1 MPFEYL
7 EHEADIGI
15 LAEGNTL
22 EEAFEEGAKAM
33 FNVMVDIERVEAK
46 NKIELGCEAADVPSL
61 FVEWLNELL
70 AQSGLKN
77 LIFSKFK
84 VNDIERREGAL
95 KLKAEA
101 WGEEL
106 RPEKHNVKTEVKAAT
121 YFGLKF
127 EEKEGKFYLQCVLD
141 I

>member
-7 EHEADIGI
+7 EHEADVGI
-15 LAEGNTL
+15 LASGKTL

-33 FNVMVDIERVEAK
+33 FNVMVDIKRVEAK
-46 NKIELGCEAADVPSL
+46 NRIKLSSEAPDIASL

-70 AQSGLKN
+70 TQSGLKN

-84 VNDIERREGAL
+84 INAIKKSGGSL

-106 RPEKHNVKTEVKAAT
+106 NPKKHNVKTEVKAAT
-121 YFGLKF
+121 YSGLKF
-127 EEKEGKFYLQCVLD
+127 EEKKSKFYLQCVLD
-141 I
+141 V

>member
-15 LAEGNTL
+15 LAKGNTL

-84 VNDIERREGAL
+84 VNAVKKSGNNL
-95 KLKAEA
+95 KLEAKA

-106 RPEKHNVKTEVKAAT
+106 DSEKHNVKTEVKAAT
-121 YFGLKF
+121 YSGLKF

>member
-15 LAEGNTL
+15 LAKGNSL

-33 FNVMVDIERVEAK
+33 FNVMADIERVEAK
-46 NKIELGCEAADVPSL
+46 TEVEVGCEAADVPSL
-61 FVEWLNELL
+61 FVEWLNALL
-70 AQSGLKN
+70 AQGGLKN
-77 LIFSKFK
+77 LIFSRFR
-84 VNDIERREGAL
+84 VNAIESGEGAF

-101 WGEEL
+101 RGEEL
-106 RPEKHNVKTEVKAAT
+106 NSEKHNVKTEVKAAT
-121 YFGLKF
+121 YSGLKF
-127 EEKEGKFYLQCVLD
+127 EEREGKFYLQCVLD